1 MSFSLGGEQ
10 LGSSQE
16 PSSFWEFMATN
27 SGRNEEGGPV
37 CGGKDRA
44 SPDLLL
50 IARGHSVDTRKLYY
64 THRQTLH
71 RPSGKKK
78 KKNPKRPTR
87 GNSGFW
93 ISFKAWDNDHTATAY
108 KKLAL
113 PSEGKG
119 LRPSTPVWAPRVLRF
134 PPQCTRLRTAAGKA
148 RGRRAR
154 TPEAG

>member
-37 CGGKDRA
+37 CGGKEGQGLPR
-44 SPDLLL
+44 SPTDCKGPQC
-50 IARGHSVDTRKLYY
+50 GHKKTVLYTDSLCTY
-64 THRQTLH
+64 HL
-71 RPSGKKK
+71 GKKK
-78 KKNPKRPTR
+78 KSKETHQ

-93 ISFKAWDNDHTATAY
+93 ISFQAWDKDHTATAY
-108 KKLAL
+108 EKLAL
-113 PSEGKG
+113 PREGKG

-134 PPQCTRLRTAAGKA
+134 PPQCTRLRMAVGKA
-148 RGRRAR
+148 RSRSTR